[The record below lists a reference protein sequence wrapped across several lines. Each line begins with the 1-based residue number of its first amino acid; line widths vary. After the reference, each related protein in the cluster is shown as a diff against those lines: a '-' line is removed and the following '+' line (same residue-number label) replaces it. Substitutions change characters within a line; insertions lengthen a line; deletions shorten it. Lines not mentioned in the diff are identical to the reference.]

1 MRVTELDLT
10 FAKLV
15 FSKSVHKSYMAEMLD
30 RTQLPSCIPLKD
42 TKLFIQL
49 FGQHLWLDA
58 ALVNKLVKD
67 A

>member
-1 MRVTELDLT
+1 MRAIELDLK
-10 FAKLV
+10 FGKLV
-15 FSKSVHKSYMAEMLD
+15 FSKSVHKPYMSEMLD

-49 FGQHLWLDA
+49 FGHLWLDA